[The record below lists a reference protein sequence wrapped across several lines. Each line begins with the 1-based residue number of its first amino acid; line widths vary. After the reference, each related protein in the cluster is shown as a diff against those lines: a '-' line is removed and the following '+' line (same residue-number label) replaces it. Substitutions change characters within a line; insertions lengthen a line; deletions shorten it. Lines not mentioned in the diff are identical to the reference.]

1 MTARLFCS
9 HCNKYYEVDLTQ
21 IRLMQSMKEENF
33 SFAHNTYFYESEN
46 CFFKIFNSL
55 QSPQK

>member
-9 HCNKYYEVDLTQ
+9 HCNKYFEVDLSQ
-21 IRLMQSMKEENF
+21 IRLIQSINEESF

-46 CFFKIFNSL
+46 CFFKTLNSL
-55 QSPQK
+55 QSTQK